1 MIKERM
7 LRLAAQDLIMPRLL
21 NDAHYQELIEL
32 LAEGKIVRDSD
43 GRYVTPEVLNG

>member
-7 LRLAAQDLIMPRLL
+7 LRLAAQDLIMLRLL
-21 NDAHYQELIEL
+21 NREHREALLELV
-32 LAEGKIVRDSD
+32 AEGKIVQDPD

>member
-21 NDAHYQELIEL
+21 NREHHQALMGL
-32 LAEGKIVRDSD
+32 VAEGKIVRDSD